1 MHPLSE
7 GTITQTL
14 ELLHSGSAD
23 ARGTVTYQGN
33 FALRCAPKHIAR
45 EAGGFLSTTEAAIE
59 TSHHV
64 RTAFANPTRR
74 NRCGTLSKTGS
85 SALCARSTLPY
96 IAMAHVVDSTPG
108 PREHLAERQR

>member
-1 MHPLSE
+1 MAGASRAARSTDRDSHGRWLWRLVRLRFWERVEFMCPLSE

-45 EAGGFLSTTEAAIE
+45 EAGGFLSTTEAAI
-59 TSHHV
+59 
-64 RTAFANPTRR
+64 
-74 NRCGTLSKTGS
+74 
-85 SALCARSTLPY
+85 
-96 IAMAHVVDSTPG
+96 
-108 PREHLAERQR
+108 

>member
-33 FALRCAPKHIAR
+33 FALRCAPKHVAR
-45 EAGGFLSTTEAAIE
+45 EAGGFSLDDRSSDRNIPSR
-59 TSHHV
+59 SHRLRKSH
-64 RTAFANPTRR
+64 ASKS
-74 NRCGTLSKTGS
+74 RCGTLSETRECVLS
-85 SALCARSTLPY
+85 SAPAY
-96 IAMAHVVDSTPG
+96 AHIAHTSLALHPR
-108 PREHLAERQR
+108 REHLAERQR